1 MEQTNAT
8 SAIAHGEDHGHAAG
22 GAGHATVKGYLIGF
36 VLAVILTAI
45 PFKMVM
51 DGGYSHQTVL
61 VTVMALAVVQIVVHL
76 IYFLH
81 LDSSSE
87 QRWNVMALAFTA
99 LILLIVVAGSLW
111 IMHNMNANMMV
122 H

>member
-1 MEQTNAT
+1 MVELRLAENVK
-8 SAIAHGEDHGHAAG
+8 HAAG
-22 GAGHATVKGYLIGF
+22 GAGHASIKGYLIGF

-51 DGGYSHQTVL
+51 DGGYSHGTLL

-81 LDSSSE
+81 LDGSSA
-87 QRWNVMALAFTA
+87 QRWNVMAFLFTL
-99 LILLIVVAGSLW
+99 LILAIVIVGSLW
-111 IMHNMNANMMV
+111 VMHNMNANMMM

>member
-76 IYFLH
+76 IY
-81 LDSSSE
+81 
-87 QRWNVMALAFTA
+87 
-99 LILLIVVAGSLW
+99 
-111 IMHNMNANMMV
+111 
-122 H
+122 

>member
-1 MEQTNAT
+1 MEQTNVSTGISHDDA
-8 SAIAHGEDHGHAAG
+8 HGHAAG

-36 VLAVILTAI
+36 VRAVILTAI
-45 PFKMVM
+45 PVKMVM

-81 LDSSSE
+81 LDGSSA
-87 QRWNVMALAFTA
+87 QRWNVMAFLFTL
-99 LILLIVVAGSLW
+99 LILAIVVVGSLW
-111 IMHNMNANMMV
+111 VMHNMNANMMTM
-122 H
+122 

>member
-1 MEQTNAT
+1 MEQTNVSSNVHAD
-8 SAIAHGEDHGHAAG
+8 AHGHAAG

-36 VLAVILTAI
+36 VLAVILTVI

-51 DGGYSHQTVL
+51 GGGFSHGTVL

-81 LDSSSE
+81 LDGSSS
-87 QRWNVMALAFTA
+87 QRWNVMAFLFTL
-99 LILLIVVAGSLW
+99 LILAIVIVGSLW
-111 IMHNMNANMMV
+111 VMHNMNANMMM

>member
-1 MEQTNAT
+1 MEQTNVA
-8 SAIAHGEDHGHAAG
+8 AHAAHDEAHGHAAG
-22 GAGHATVKGYLIGF
+22 GAGHATIKGYLIGF

-51 DGGYSHQTVL
+51 DGGYSHGTVL

-81 LDSSSE
+81 LDGSSA
-87 QRWNVMALAFTA
+87 QRWNVMAFLFTL
-99 LILLIVVAGSLW
+99 LILAIVVVGSLW
-111 IMHNMNANMMV
+111 VMHNMNANMMTM
-122 H
+122 

>member
-1 MEQTNAT
+1 MEQTNVSSNVHAD
-8 SAIAHGEDHGHAAG
+8 AHGHATG

-36 VLAVILTAI
+36 VLAVILTVI

-51 DGGYSHQTVL
+51 GGGFSHDTVL
-61 VTVMALAVVQIVVHL
+61 VTVMGLAVVQIVVHL

-81 LDSSSE
+81 LDGSST
-87 QRWNVMALAFTA
+87 QRWNVMAFLFTL
-99 LILLIVVAGSLW
+99 LILVIVIVGSLW
-111 IMHNMNANMMV
+111 VMHNMNVNMMT

>member
-1 MEQTNAT
+1 MEQTNVST
-8 SAIAHGEDHGHAAG
+8 GISHDDAHGHSAG
-22 GAGHATVKGYLIGF
+22 GAGHATIKGYLIGF

-51 DGGYSHQTVL
+51 DGGYSHGTVL

-81 LDSSSE
+81 LDGSSA
-87 QRWNVMALAFTA
+87 QRWNVMAFLFTL
-99 LILLIVVAGSLW
+99 LILAIVVVGSLW
-111 IMHNMNANMMV
+111 VMHNMNANMMTM
-122 H
+122 

>member
-1 MEQTNAT
+1 MEQTNVST
-8 SAIAHGEDHGHAAG
+8 PVAHGEGHGHAAG
-22 GAGHATVKGYLIGF
+22 GAGHATIKGYLIGF

-51 DGGYSHQTVL
+51 DGGYSHGTVL

-81 LDSSSE
+81 LDGSSA
-87 QRWNVMALAFTA
+87 QRWNVMAFLFTL
-99 LILLIVVAGSLW
+99 LILAIVVVGSLW
-111 IMHNMNANMMV
+111 VMHNMNANMMTM
-122 H
+122 

>member
-1 MEQTNAT
+1 MEQTNVSPNAVQ
-8 SAIAHGEDHGHAAG
+8 GEAHGHAAG
-22 GAGHATVKGYLIGF
+22 GAGHASVKGYLIGF
-36 VLAVILTAI
+36 VLAVIFTVI

-51 DGGYSHQTVL
+51 GGGFSHDTVL

-81 LDSSSE
+81 LDGSSA
-87 QRWNVMALAFTA
+87 QRWNVMAFLFTL
-99 LILLIVVAGSLW
+99 LILAIVIVGSLW
-111 IMHNMNANMMV
+111 VMHNMNVNMMT

>member
-1 MEQTNAT
+1 M
-8 SAIAHGEDHGHAAG
+8 SAASHEHAAEDHGS
-22 GAGHATVKGYLIGF
+22 VKSYLVGF
-36 VLAVILTAI
+36 ALSVILTAI

-81 LDSSSE
+81 LDGSSA
-87 QRWNVMALAFTA
+87 QRWNVMAFLFTL
-99 LILLIVVAGSLW
+99 LILAIVVVGSLW
-111 IMHNMNANMMV
+111 VMHNMNANMMTM
-122 H
+122 

>member
-8 SAIAHGEDHGHAAG
+8 TAVAHEDAHGHAAG
-22 GAGHATVKGYLIGF
+22 GAGHATIKGYLIGF
-36 VLAVILTAI
+36 VLAVILTTI

-51 DGGYSHQTVL
+51 DGGYSQQTLL

-81 LDSSSE
+81 LDGSSA
-87 QRWNVMALAFTA
+87 QRWNVMAFLFTL
-99 LILLIVVAGSLW
+99 LILAIVIVGSLW
-111 IMHNMNANMMV
+111 VMHNMNANMMTM
-122 H
+122 

>member
-8 SAIAHGEDHGHAAG
+8 TVVAHDDAHGHAAG

-36 VLAVILTAI
+36 VLAVILTVI

-81 LDSSSE
+81 LDGSSA
-87 QRWNVMALAFTA
+87 QRWNVMAFLFTL
-99 LILLIVVAGSLW
+99 LILAIVIVGSLW
-111 IMHNMNANMMV
+111 VMHNMNANMMTM
-122 H
+122 

>member
-1 MEQTNAT
+1 MEQTNVST
-8 SAIAHGEDHGHAAG
+8 GIAHGDAHGHAAG
-22 GAGHATVKGYLIGF
+22 GAGHATIKGYLIGF

-51 DGGYSHQTVL
+51 DGGYSHGTVL

-81 LDSSSE
+81 LDGSSA
-87 QRWNVMALAFTA
+87 QRWNVMAFLFTL
-99 LILLIVVAGSLW
+99 LILAIVVVGSLW
-111 IMHNMNANMMV
+111 VMHNMNANMMTM
-122 H
+122 

>member
-1 MEQTNAT
+1 MEHTNAT
-8 SAIAHGEDHGHAAG
+8 TAVAHDDARGHAAG
-22 GAGHATVKGYLIGF
+22 GAGHATIKGYLIGF
-36 VLAVILTAI
+36 VLAVILTVI

-51 DGGYSHQTVL
+51 DGGYSHQTLL

-81 LDSSSE
+81 LDGSSA
-87 QRWNVMALAFTA
+87 QRWNVMAFLFTL
-99 LILLIVVAGSLW
+99 LILAIVIVGSLW
-111 IMHNMNANMMV
+111 VMHNMNANMMM